1 MTIIR
6 LSMIILAVF
15 CFFAGEVH
23 SCSPDIV
30 FRSYLDM
37 RFWQPYAKYWS
48 AVLSVG
54 KKQKA
59 GKIKEELQEFYF
71 AGTSDEDVTNPGLM
85 KIGKAYNSGNYVQA
99 RKELAAINKSAL
111 TPLEKEELYL
121 VDAKLDM
128 RNGEKGNP
136 VNKQLLK
143 SAQKKLAEYLK
154 NAKSPQWR
162 SEARGWLAHVHYLLG
177 EYPDAVKIYLDE
189 LGMKDTIF
197 DEESII
203 QSLHIIFIYNG
214 SDRALADH
222 LEEYFDTPVH
232 ALFVVYLVTNPLYQD
247 DADRAEK
254 ARNARKTIGALQKRS
269 DLFNKNRM
277 SDVLALALMRAALYM
292 GDTQAALNFSKK
304 IPAKSKIARCSE
316 YNWMVGA
323 CHFLRHEYAAAEEP
337 LLKVLKSNDVSKNEY
352 REATQGLMGVYQK
365 LGRRVDQLHAAF
377 AFHQIKRLFLKES
390 RIINP
395 FVSLYGGD
403 YGPTYDVPYLLD
415 IQLSDDE
422 LREYLARYEKES
434 KNTVVNSYPRKR
446 TACEAVKY
454 ALAVRYARQE
464 RYREAAEIYAE
475 INARPRAA
483 RMKELAGIYDDMT
496 SKKAGSPEQWGAQYK
511 YAAFL
516 EEHSTQVFFNDMFWN
531 GFQTWVFLNDE
542 QSPYMPETSF
552 RGLTK
557 KERDYFLKEER
568 RIRDEQEERWRAY
581 HILNNIVEQAG
592 YSKIGEKAAMKALKC
607 LAFISQERFA
617 GQKRLKQ
624 QKRGLLIGFAQPDKK
639 HKSSSLSISNHPFRK
654 PSIVLDWQVQHSFL
668 TVICC

>member
-1 MTIIR
+1 
-6 LSMIILAVF
+6 MIILAVF